1 MEEDVCLLEDL
12 SHLLSL
18 KIFLINFGLE
28 SARDLPGLKEL
39 KSAGLLDS
47 RPPPGSPELSD
58 EKVAENDEQQTEL
71 FNSEDVK

>member
-1 MEEDVCLLEDL
+1 
-12 SHLLSL
+12 
-18 KIFLINFGLE
+18 LE

-58 EKVAENDEQQTEL
+58 EKDAENDEQQTEL

>member
-1 MEEDVCLLEDL
+1 MSPGRPVTFAVTQN
-12 SHLLSL
+12 
-18 KIFLINFGLE
+18 FLDHFGLE

-58 EKVAENDEQQTEL
+58 EEDAEDDEQQTEL